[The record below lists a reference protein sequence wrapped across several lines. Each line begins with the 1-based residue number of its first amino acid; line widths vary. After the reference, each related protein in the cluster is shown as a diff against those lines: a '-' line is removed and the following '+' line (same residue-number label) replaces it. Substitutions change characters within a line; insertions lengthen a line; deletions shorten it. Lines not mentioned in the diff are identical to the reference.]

1 MLVLAPGATRTK
13 ALMLGAFGVI
23 AVLLG
28 CLQTIEYFE
37 ERETQAA
44 IELIR
49 KNVVVSVRLVTRIAI
64 DVARERVIVSHHIFE
79 RDPQKMAELETKLS
93 VVRDDYA
100 SAAREY
106 SPLTILRG
114 EAMVWHQLQS
124 DISAV
129 QAQDDAALVLSK
141 ENRNADASDAMTAT
155 KGLFERIERRTSM
168 LIELNEHAVDRA
180 ARHAVRRHGIEE
192 VVQLGIVI
200 GILVAVLLGGYVV
213 TRAVVRVQHQ
223 LERVNTELE
232 KRNRELDAFAGR
244 IAHDLRNPLNT
255 ISLAA
260 EMLGAKLPDAVAM
273 TAPIG
278 RGVSRIARLIDD
290 LLVLSRIG
298 SMSRAATR
306 VEAIAPSLQEDLGKI
321 VDDVRGVLRLE
332 LEPADVVCSEGLLR
346 QVLWNLGENA
356 IKYRREGV
364 VPELEIAGR
373 IEGSR
378 YAIRVIDNG
387 IGMTGDD
394 ARHVFE
400 PFYRSERTSS
410 VPGTGLGLAIVRR
423 IIEASGGCVS
433 LSSEPERGT
442 TFVIS
447 LALARTASET

>member
-1 MLVLAPGATRTK
+1 MLVIAPRATRTK

-79 RDPQKMAELETKLS
+79 KDPQNMAELETKLS

-114 EAMVWHQLQS
+114 EALVWHQLQS
-124 DISAV
+124 DISVV

-168 LIELNEHAVDRA
+168 LIELNERAVDRA

-192 VVQLGIVI
+192 LVQLGIVI

-255 ISLAA
+255 ISLSA
-260 EMLGAKLPDAVAM
+260 EMLGAKLPGAAAM

-332 LEPADVVCSEGLLR
+332 LEPAELVCSEGLLR

-356 IKYRREGV
+356 IKYRRKGV